1 MSFGILGLFSPA
13 IFAYELA
20 QGKPWDEALGI
31 AKKGGSGTDPF
42 FGKPDMLQL
51 LMFAGIMKL
60 SKTPEGL
67 KVLEKIGVEFTK
79 GIFKTLSFLG
89 QASAA
94 NPVAAWANPILI
106 SGVLERFG
114 FLPPAFNANY
124 HLGITFISGVN
135 IYEGI
140 LNDVANA
147 LPWNAMKPP
156 ENPQYPSAVTFAGE
170 MGQLGWDQGDIV
182 DLAKAIQPRT
192 TTTKAKVVK
201 K

>member
-1 MSFGILGLFSPA
+1 MGLFSPA
-13 IFAYELA
+13 AFAYELA
-20 QGKPWDEALGI
+20 QGKPWEEALGI
-31 AKKGGSGTDPF
+31 AKQGGTPGDAF

-51 LMFAGIMKL
+51 LMFAGVMKL

-79 GIFKTLSFLG
+79 GIFRTLSFLG

-114 FLPPAFNANY
+114 FLPPKFNANY
-124 HLGITFISGVN
+124 HLGITAISGVE
-135 IYEGI
+135 IYQDFLKDI
-140 LNDVANA
+140 ADA
-147 LPWNAMKPP
+147 LPWNIIKGAP
-156 ENPQYPSAVTFAGE
+156 EAQYPSEIKFAPV
-170 MGQLGWDQGDIV
+170 GD
-182 DLAKAIQPRT
+182 
-192 TTTKAKVVK
+192 VK